1 MCIRDRASTGKALTV
16 LDGEWHNIVVTRS
29 ASSSKLYLD
38 GEYIVSSGNTASDLD
53 YMVNSSQN
61 VRIGDS
67 SNSVDPFPG
76 DISNVQ
82 VWNTQLTDADALS
95 IYNNGQPSTTAFG
108 SPISWWKLNNTASGI
123 QDSGSASNN
132 GTNNG
137 ATEVQTNVW
146 TPRLNGESTTLPT
159 SALTPSDL
167 QFELSLIHI

>member
-1 MCIRDRASTGKALTV
+1 
-16 LDGEWHNIVVTRS
+16 
-29 ASSSKLYLD
+29 
-38 GEYIVSSGNTASDLD
+38 
-53 YMVNSSQN
+53 MVNSSQN

-159 SALTPSDL
+159 SALTSSDL
-167 QFELSLIHI
+167 QFESPYSNFSLDFNGTCLLYTSPSPRDRQKSRMPSSA